1 MLKLHNKNFK
11 EMKLIKSLIV
21 ITTLLILNTA
31 NAQSITEKWS
41 KLNDYQEL
49 ISKIYHAAEVG
60 NLEPIKN
67 NSQLLVDHSEA
78 LTNENMP
85 LEFRNPKVK
94 ELLVLLKNET
104 KLTNDLVQKK
114 ASDTEIKKALT
125 NLNTTFLKIVGL

>member
-1 MLKLHNKNFK
+1 
-11 EMKLIKSLIV
+11 MKLIKSLIV